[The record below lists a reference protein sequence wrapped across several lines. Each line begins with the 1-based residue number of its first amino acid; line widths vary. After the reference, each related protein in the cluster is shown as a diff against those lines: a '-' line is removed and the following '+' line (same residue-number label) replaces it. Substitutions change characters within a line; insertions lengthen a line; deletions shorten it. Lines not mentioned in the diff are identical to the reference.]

1 MEFSE
6 KLQKLRKEKN
16 ITQEGLA
23 DKLNVSRQAVS
34 KWESGLAYPDTEKL
48 IQISKIFEVSLD
60 ELINDDCIKNKDND
74 NKKLS
79 FMEIFNDC
87 LDFISKSINMFWSMK
102 LLEKIKFLLEMGF
115 LALIILGVA
124 ILSTGIMG
132 NILRRILI
140 FLPSNFVFNI
150 CNLFETLLYIVWLV
164 LGIMIIVRIFKS
176 RYLDYYAFV
185 TDNSIKERVI
195 EEPIKELK
203 ENKEYKVVIRDPE
216 DSSLN
221 IIKKIGKL
229 LMYIIKI
236 ICSFIAIPL
245 ILFFIFLVI
254 VLVISLVYLFDG
266 LFFNGISITVIG
278 ALLVI
283 YLMIEFIYNLI
294 FNREHALHRIF
305 IIFIG
310 GISLIGVGLGLSFV
324 ALSSFSYQ
332 ENIVSEVKVENID
345 FTSNLVLYPLIDKIC
360 DENIV
365 VDDSLDNIRI
375 ETTSYGNTDVYLYS
389 YDNLEYKVIDMGYD
403 FDEISLYQD
412 MLNDLKNKKITNYT
426 KYYDIKMYVSR
437 DNLLKLRENINKY
450 MGDNYYE

>member
-1 MEFSE
+1 
-6 KLQKLRKEKN
+6 
-16 ITQEGLA
+16 
-23 DKLNVSRQAVS
+23 
-34 KWESGLAYPDTEKL
+34 
-48 IQISKIFEVSLD
+48 
-60 ELINDDCIKNKDND
+60 
-74 NKKLS
+74 
-79 FMEIFNDC
+79 
-87 LDFISKSINMFWSMK
+87 
-102 LLEKIKFLLEMGF
+102 
-115 LALIILGVA
+115 
-124 ILSTGIMG
+124 
-132 NILRRILI
+132 
-140 FLPSNFVFNI
+140 
-150 CNLFETLLYIVWLV
+150 
-164 LGIMIIVRIFKS
+164 
-176 RYLDYYAFV
+176 
-185 TDNSIKERVI
+185 
-195 EEPIKELK
+195 
-203 ENKEYKVVIRDPE
+203 
-216 DSSLN
+216 
-221 IIKKIGKL
+221 
-229 LMYIIKI
+229 
-236 ICSFIAIPL
+236 
-245 ILFFIFLVI
+245 
-254 VLVISLVYLFDG
+254 
-266 LFFNGISITVIG
+266 
-278 ALLVI
+278 
-283 YLMIEFIYNLI
+283 MIEFIYILI